1 MNGGAGYTV
10 RPPALRQTCRM
21 TGRVRRWLRDWRF
34 VAVEA
39 AASVVSVI
47 LFCLGLVLVPLMLIT
62 GGVLLTPEAVKALRW
77 WSDLARRRVGRRR
90 AEPIR
95 GSAAVL
101 PPGSTIDARLRFAFS
116 REAGRDALWLTVDA
130 LPVLFLSLV
139 TVMIP
144 LGVVNSLAVM
154 FYWPFAPADDP
165 VTAPYPVTSWELAAT
180 MPLVALAYALLSWWL
195 IPAVAR
201 LLAWISARLLN
212 APPRTVLAERVDA
225 LTLSRAAA
233 LDAHAAELRR
243 IERDLHDGAQNRL
256 VSVVMMLGIAER
268 ALETG
273 TGEALGPIRR
283 AQDAATDALAGL
295 RRTVH
300 DIYPPILD
308 ELGLEG
314 ALGSLAGRS
323 VVPCTL
329 ELEEVRRVPAAVES
343 ASYFIVAEALTNVN
357 KYSAAS
363 HAVVRVSLDRD
374 RLQILVEDDGVG
386 GAVERPGGGF
396 AGIRRRI
403 AAFEGTMD
411 LVSPVGGPTTLTTEL
426 PCGS

>member
-62 GGVLLTPEAVKALRW
+62 GGVLRTPEAVKVLRW

-90 AEPIR
+90 AESIR

-116 REAGRDALWLTVDA
+116 REAGRDALWLTVHA

-180 MPLVALAYALLSWWL
+180 MPLVALAYAVLSWWL

-283 AQDAATDALAGL
+283 ARCTTSTRPSSTNWAWRA
-295 RRTVH
+295 
-300 DIYPPILD
+300 
-308 ELGLEG
+308 
-314 ALGSLAGRS
+314 RS
-323 VVPCTL
+323 DPWPV
-329 ELEEVRRVPAAVES
+329 
-343 ASYFIVAEALTNVN
+343 
-357 KYSAAS
+357 AAS
-363 HAVVRVSLDRD
+363 CPAHWNSKRSA
-374 RLQILVEDDGVG
+374 
-386 GAVERPGGGF
+386 GF
-396 AGIRRRI
+396 PQPSSPRAISSSPRRSR
-403 AAFEGTMD
+403 T
-411 LVSPVGGPTTLTTEL
+411 
-426 PCGS
+426 